1 MEQKPEPEPEP
12 VAEPDAEPETEKGN
26 AGMLLLVLAVAVL
39 GGGAAFYFKVYRPKQ
54 QAATEPE
61 EDYGEEL
68 EDYDGEEDG
77 PPWDEDEDEN
87 EDTEDGI

>member
-1 MEQKPEPEPEP
+1 MQSQHLTATSRVRCK
-12 VAEPDAEPETEKGN
+12 A
-26 AGMLLLVLAVAVL
+26 
-39 GGGAAFYFKVYRPKQ
+39 KQ

-77 PPWDEDEDEN
+77 PPWDEDEEEN
-87 EDTEDGI
+87 EETEDGE

>member
-1 MEQKPEPEPEP
+1 MSKIEK
-12 VAEPDAEPETEKGN
+12 AYAITDAKISFVSLVDKAAN
-26 AGMLLLVLAVAVL
+26 KKLLLVLAVAVL

-87 EDTEDGI
+87 EDTEDGE

>member
-1 MEQKPEPEPEP
+1 M
-12 VAEPDAEPETEKGN
+12 
-26 AGMLLLVLAVAVL
+26 
-39 GGGAAFYFKVYRPKQ
+39 YRPKQ

-87 EDTEDGI
+87 EDTEDGE

>member
-1 MEQKPEPEPEP
+1 MFRRLGASIRKWMYGRYGSDQL
-12 VAEPDAEPETEKGN
+12 N
-26 AGMLLLVLAVAVL
+26 MLLLVLAVAVL

-87 EDTEDGI
+87 EDTEDGE